1 MIING
6 IRWIVRLVTPSHPM
20 LLTPRNTHALGAC
33 DKATQTIYID
43 ETLKPAQVKQILCH
57 EIVHAI
63 VFSYGYTLSYHEEE
77 DLAEFITKYGE
88 EILHLTHFIY
98 DGIRMK

>member
-43 ETLKPAQVKQILCH
+43 ETLKPA
-57 EIVHAI
+57 
-63 VFSYGYTLSYHEEE
+63 
-77 DLAEFITKYGE
+77 
-88 EILHLTHFIY
+88 
-98 DGIRMK
+98 

>member
-6 IRWIVRLVTPSHPM
+6 IRWIVRFVSPSHPM

-33 DKATQTIYID
+33 DKATQAIYID
-43 ETLKPAQVKQILCH
+43 ETLKPAQVKYILCH

-63 VFSYGYTLSYHEEE
+63 VFSYGYTLDYHEEE
-77 DLAEFITKYGE
+77 DLADFIARHGE

-98 DGIRMK
+98 TK